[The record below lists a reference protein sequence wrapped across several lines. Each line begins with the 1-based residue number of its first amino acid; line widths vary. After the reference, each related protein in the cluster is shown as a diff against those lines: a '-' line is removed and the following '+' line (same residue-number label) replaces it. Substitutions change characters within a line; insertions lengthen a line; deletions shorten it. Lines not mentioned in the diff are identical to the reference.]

1 MTLVIENVK
10 DEFLP
15 TFKELAKAINARIRT
30 DEKAKKATKQVR
42 IPELDEAIR
51 QYENGEY
58 KTYKNFE
65 EYKKAMNALRG

>member
-30 DEKAKKATKQVR
+30 DEKAKKATKQVI

-58 KTYKNFE
+58 ETYNSVAE
-65 EYKKAMNALRG
+65 MMEALRK

>member
-30 DEKAKKATKQVR
+30 DEKAKKTTKQVR

-58 KTYKNFE
+58 ETYNSVAE
-65 EYKKAMNALRG
+65 MMEALRK

>member
-30 DEKAKKATKQVR
+30 DEKAKKQ
-42 IPELDEAIR
+42 
-51 QYENGEY
+51 
-58 KTYKNFE
+58 KN
-65 EYKKAMNALRG
+65 K